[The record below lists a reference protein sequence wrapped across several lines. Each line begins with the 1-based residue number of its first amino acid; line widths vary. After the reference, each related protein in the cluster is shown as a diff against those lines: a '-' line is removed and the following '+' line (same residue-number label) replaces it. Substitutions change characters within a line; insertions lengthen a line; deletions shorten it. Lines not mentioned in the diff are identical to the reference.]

1 MRNWALIKQWDANHQ
16 EVSGGGM
23 PIFFG
28 ECAQVKYV
36 EDGVSLLQGTQEG
49 KEWISRLH
57 SHVFECEHF
66 LLGKDEKIDSQYA

>member
-1 MRNWALIKQWDANHQ
+1 
-16 EVSGGGM
+16 M

-28 ECAQVKYV
+28 ECEQVKYV